1 MKAKHMI
8 VVFSIIAIAF
18 AIIGGSVYASSFKFS
33 VTATKTKLKPGE
45 STVVVM
51 KIQDIVDTNNLGI
64 NALESTLEYDT
75 NVLEVVT
82 SSDMSGKN
90 NWTITYNA
98 QGKNFLVSNI
108 TSGVKE
114 DQEIGSIKFKV
125 KDNVGKTK
133 TIIKF
138 KNVKSNDGSNLMT
151 ESDKQIELTIDGDG
165 TSTSGTGTNGNVSTG
180 NTGNSLI
187 SGNKTNDEAS
197 VPIPKAGVNG
207 KWVLMICILGV
218 IMILSYAKYR
228 TIDK

>member
-1 MKAKHMI
+1 MKVKHMI
-8 VVFSIIAIAF
+8 VFFSIIAIVF
-18 AIIGGSVYASSFKFS
+18 GIIGGSVYASSFKFS

-51 KIQDIVDTNNLGI
+51 KVQDIVDENNLGI
-64 NALESTLEYDT
+64 NALEATLEYDT

-82 SSDMSGKN
+82 LNDMSGKN

-114 DQEIGSIKFKV
+114 DQEIGTIKFKV
-125 KDNVGKTK
+125 KDNITKTK

-138 KNVKSNDGSNLMT
+138 KDVKSNDGNNLIE
-151 ESDKQIELTIDGDG
+151 ESDKQIELTIGEDG
-165 TSTSGTGTNGNVSTG
+165 TSTKGNV
-180 NTGNSLI
+180 NTGKTENLLS
-187 SGNKTNDEAS
+187 SGNKANDEAS
-197 VPIPKAGVNG
+197 VSIPKAGISD
-207 KWVLMICILGV
+207 KWVLIICILGI
-218 IMILSYAKYR
+218 IMILSYVKYR